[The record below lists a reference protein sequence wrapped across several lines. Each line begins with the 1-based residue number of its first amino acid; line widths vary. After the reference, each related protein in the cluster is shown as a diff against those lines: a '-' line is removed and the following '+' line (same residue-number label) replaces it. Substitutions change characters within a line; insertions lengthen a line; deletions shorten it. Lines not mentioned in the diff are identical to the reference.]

1 MLSAN
6 ECVNFSEGKSGIN
19 MNKEKGE
26 NSILNKWNGEI
37 DAFIQQ
43 STTLCIA
50 VYNINGYIEYANPAI
65 KSLIIGNETETLI
78 NPTFQR
84 LKESL
89 PDNQNMIFG
98 GFLTIGSIIT
108 NQSIKSKVYRKD
120 DELLIIGEVEI
131 EQLKKLNLTMIDL
144 NREINNLQRRLI
156 KEKKQ
161 LAETNKQLKSLNEEK
176 NRILG
181 IAAHDLRNPIG
192 TIMGYAQLLSQK
204 FPTMPIEDINK
215 FLSVIIKS
223 SKFSLTLLNDLL
235 DISKIE
241 SGSVQLNLTKIN
253 YIDFIKAIIDQ
264 NQIIGK
270 QKGINI
276 KLNHETAD
284 FLATID
290 IQKIEQVL
298 NNLISN
304 AIKYS
309 LPKTEIML
317 KVSVNEQFY
326 KTEIIDQGQGIP
338 AKELPNIFDP
348 FQTAGVQST
357 AGEKSTGL
365 GLAIAKKIIAEHGG
379 DIFVESAEDKGS
391 NFYFTLPV

>member
-1 MLSAN
+1 
-6 ECVNFSEGKSGIN
+6 